1 MSANDPSSALNRI
14 ISTAQIL
21 DLRATGH
28 ADLVPSEF
36 QRFDND
42 MLAKS
47 LVLDAVK
54 LLDEFMAVGSVCSLT
69 SAPQPRRHSSQRNT
83 EEES

>member
-14 ISTAQIL
+14 ISAAQIL

-54 LLDEFMAVGSVCSLT
+54 LLDEFRS
-69 SAPQPRRHSSQRNT
+69 
-83 EEES
+83 ES

>member
-1 MSANDPSSALNRI
+1 MSANDPSSVLYRI

-36 QRFDND
+36 QRVDND

-54 LLDEFMAVGSVCSLT
+54 LLDEFGS
-69 SAPQPRRHSSQRNT
+69 
-83 EEES
+83 ES